1 MFIQTDKN
9 RQYLY
14 DIVKPNDC
22 NHKSTKTTEYPYSF
36 AAMMKNSFTSV
47 KTFAFRYRLNLAIE
61 RAEEIGS
68 CFISVGHKRRFCEGL
83 SALCVSSSL
92 VAAQIFLLSANVRL
106 WHKVKPYLISGKI
119 AYPFIELA
127 LQDVSDKARNL
138 YLAAKDLSDGSKNIS
153 LSDISDEEHFDFDIF
168 RMICYSVT
176 ITAYGV
182 ESVIMAEG
190 RGKKK
195 NGKSRKK

>member
-9 RQYLY
+9 GQHLY
-14 DIVKPNDC
+14 DIVKSNDC

-36 AAMMKNSFTSV
+36 AAMMKNSFASV
-47 KTFAFRYRLNLAIE
+47 KSFGFRYRWNLAVE

-83 SALCVSSSL
+83 SVLGVSSDL
-92 VAAQIFLLSANVRL
+92 VAAQLFLLSANVRL
-106 WHKVKPYLISGKI
+106 WHKVKPYLISRKI

-127 LQDVSDKARNL
+127 LQDVSDKAQSL
-138 YLAAKDLSDGSKNIS
+138 YLAAKDFSVGSKNIS
-153 LSDISDEEHFDFDIF
+153 LSDISDEEHFDFDVF
-168 RMICYSVT
+168 RMNCYSVA

>member
-1 MFIQTDKN
+1 MFVQTDKN
-9 RQYLY
+9 SQYLY
-14 DIVKPNDC
+14 DTVKPNDC
-22 NHKSTKTTEYPYSF
+22 YHKSTKIAEYPYSF
-36 AAMMKNSFTSV
+36 AAMMKNSFSSV
-47 KTFAFRYRLNLAIE
+47 KSFGFRYRLNLAIE
-61 RAEEIGS
+61 RAEELGS

-83 SALCVSSSL
+83 SALGASDNL
-92 VAAQIFLLSANVRL
+92 VAAQLFLLSANVRL
-106 WHKVKPYLISGKI
+106 WYKVKPYLISGKI

-127 LQDVSDKARNL
+127 FQDVSEKAHSL

-153 LSDISDEEHFDFDIF
+153 LSDISNEEHFDFDVF
-168 RMICYSVT
+168 RMICYSVA
-176 ITAYGV
+176 IAAYGV

>member
-9 RQYLY
+9 SQYLY
-14 DIVKPNDC
+14 DLVKTNDC
-22 NHKSTKTTEYPYSF
+22 CHKSTKIAEYPYSF
-36 AAMMKNSFTSV
+36 AAMMKNSFVSV

-61 RAEEIGS
+61 RAEELGS
-68 CFISVGHKRRFCEGL
+68 CFISVGHKRRFCEGI
-83 SALCVSSSL
+83 SALGVSSNL

-127 LQDVSDKARNL
+127 LQDVSDKAHSL

-153 LSDISDEEHFDFDIF
+153 LSDISDEEHFDFDVF
-168 RMICYSVT
+168 RMICYSVA
-176 ITAYGV
+176 IAAYGV
-182 ESVIMAEG
+182 EGVIMAEG

>member
-9 RQYLY
+9 VQYLY
-14 DIVKPNDC
+14 DLVETNDC
-22 NHKSTKTTEYPYSF
+22 CHKSTKITEYPYSF
-36 AAMMKNSFTSV
+36 SEMMKNSFTSV

-61 RAEEIGS
+61 RAEELGS
-68 CFISVGHKRRFCEGL
+68 CFISIGHKRRFCEGI
-83 SALCVSSSL
+83 SALSVSDNL

-119 AYPFIELA
+119 AYPFVELA
-127 LQDVSDKARNL
+127 LQDVSDKAHSL
-138 YLAAKDLSDGSKNIS
+138 YLAAKDFSDGSKNIS
-153 LSDISDEEHFDFDIF
+153 LSDISDEEHFNFDVF
-168 RMICYSVT
+168 RMICYSVA
-176 ITAYGV
+176 IAAYGV

-190 RGKKK
+190 KKK

>member
-14 DIVKPNDC
+14 DIVKSNDC
-22 NHKSTKTTEYPYSF
+22 CHKSTKTTEYLYSF
-36 AAMMKNSFTSV
+36 AAMMKNSFSSV
-47 KTFAFRYRLNLAIE
+47 KTFVFRYRLNLAIE
-61 RAEEIGS
+61 RAEELGS
-68 CFISVGHKRRFCEGL
+68 CFISIGHKRRFCEGL
-83 SALCVSSSL
+83 SALGVSSSL

-106 WHKVKPYLISGKI
+106 WHKVKPYIISGKI
-119 AYPFIELA
+119 AYPFVELA
-127 LQDVSDKARNL
+127 LQDVNDKAHSL

-153 LSDISDEEHFDFDIF
+153 LSDISDEEHFDFDVF
-168 RMICYSVT
+168 RMICYSVA
-176 ITAYGV
+176 IAAYGV
-182 ESVIMAEG
+182 EGVIMAEG

>member
-9 RQYLY
+9 GQYLY

-22 NHKSTKTTEYPYSF
+22 CHKSTKTSEYPCSF
-36 AAMMKNSFTSV
+36 SVMMKNSFASV

-61 RAEEIGS
+61 RVDELGS

-83 SALCVSSSL
+83 SALGTIDNL
-92 VAAQIFLLSANVRL
+92 VAAQLFLLSANVRL
-106 WHKVKPYLISGKI
+106 WYKVKPYLISGKI

-127 LQDVSDKARNL
+127 LQDVSEKAHSL

-153 LSDISDEEHFDFDIF
+153 LSDISDEEHFDFEVF

-176 ITAYGV
+176 IAAYGV

>member
-9 RQYLY
+9 SQYLY
-14 DIVKPNDC
+14 DLVKTNDC
-22 NHKSTKTTEYPYSF
+22 RNEGVKITEYPYSF
-36 AAMMKNSFTSV
+36 VAMMKNSFASV
-47 KTFAFRYRLNLAIE
+47 KTFAFRYRLNLSIE
-61 RAEEIGS
+61 KAEEIGS

-83 SALCVSSSL
+83 SAFGVSSNL
-92 VAAQIFLLSANVRL
+92 VAAQLFLLSANVRL

-127 LQDVSDKARNL
+127 LQDVSDKAHSL

-153 LSDISDEEHFDFDIF
+153 LSDISDEEHFDFDVF
-168 RMICYSVT
+168 RMICYSVA
-176 ITAYGV
+176 IAAYGV
-182 ESVIMAEG
+182 EGVIMAEG

>member
-9 RQYLY
+9 GQYLY

-22 NHKSTKTTEYPYSF
+22 CHKSTKTSEYPCSF
-36 AAMMKNSFTSV
+36 SVMMKNSFASV
-47 KTFAFRYRLNLAIE
+47 KTFAFCYRLNLAIE
-61 RAEEIGS
+61 RAEELGS
-68 CFISVGHKRRFCEGL
+68 CFISIGHKRRFCEGL
-83 SALCVSSSL
+83 SAFDVSSNL
-92 VAAQIFLLSANVRL
+92 VAAQLFLLSANVRL

-127 LQDVSDKARNL
+127 LQDVSDKAHSL

-153 LSDISDEEHFDFDIF
+153 LSDISDEEHFDFDVF
-168 RMICYSVT
+168 RMICYSVA
-176 ITAYGV
+176 IAAYGV

>member
-1 MFIQTDKN
+1 MFIQTDRN
-9 RQYLY
+9 GQYLY
-14 DIVKPNDC
+14 DIIRTNDY
-22 NHKSTKTTEYPYSF
+22 NHKSTKITEYPYSF
-36 AAMMKNSFTSV
+36 SAMMKNSFASV
-47 KTFAFRYRLNLAIE
+47 KSFAFRYRLNLAIE
-61 RAEEIGS
+61 RAEEMGS

-83 SALCVSSSL
+83 SALGTSDNL
-92 VAAQIFLLSANVRL
+92 VAAQLFLLSANVRL

-119 AYPFIELA
+119 AYPFVELA
-127 LQDVSDKARNL
+127 LQDVSDKAHSL

-153 LSDISDEEHFDFDIF
+153 LSDISNEEHFDFDVF
-168 RMICYSVT
+168 RMICYSVA

-195 NGKSRKK
+195 NGKSR